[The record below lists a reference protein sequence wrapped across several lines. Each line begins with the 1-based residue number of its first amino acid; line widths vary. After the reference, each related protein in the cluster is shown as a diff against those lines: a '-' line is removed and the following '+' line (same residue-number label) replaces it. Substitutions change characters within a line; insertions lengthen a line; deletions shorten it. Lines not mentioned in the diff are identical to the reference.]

1 MARLGLA
8 INHPEVRVPPKDSVT
23 ALRAVGRAPQV
34 LPYFKEL
41 LRHRELVSMLATN
54 DFRARHR
61 GTVLGAG
68 WNLLTPLLL
77 LATYWLVFGIVL
89 AGRRPENFL
98 AFLAIGIFL
107 FRFIQRSVQ
116 DAATSLTKGKGLIRS
131 IHFPRAVL
139 PVADVVRNALGYL
152 WELPVVLLIVVL
164 TSGRPGAGWLV
175 FLGAIVPL
183 AMIFTAGVALLFARV
198 GSVFL
203 DVKQL
208 TPLLFRILFYLS
220 GILFPIQ
227 AFISEWPLLAYLP
240 LNPIYA
246 FVTLARHYTLAPQ
259 PQLALNWT
267 SAVVWTLLAAAIGIL
282 FFSRA
287 EHRYSRD

>member
-1 MARLGLA
+1 MASK
-8 INHPEVRVPPKDSVT
+8 HSDKV
-23 ALRAVGRAPQV
+23 LRPVGSAPQV
-34 LPYFKEL
+34 LPYLREL

-54 DFRARHR
+54 EFRARHR

-77 LATYWLVFGIVL
+77 LGTYWLVFGIVL

-98 AFLAIGIFL
+98 AFLAVGIFL

-116 DAATSLTKGKGLIRS
+116 DATTSLKKGKGLIRS
-131 IHFPRAVL
+131 VHFPRAVL
-139 PVADVVRNALGYL
+139 PVADVVRNAIGYF

-164 TSGRPGAGWLV
+164 TSGLPRVGWLV
-175 FLGAIVPL
+175 FLGAVVPL
-183 AMIFTAGVALLFARV
+183 AMVFTAGVALIFARI

-203 DVKQL
+203 DVRQL

-220 GILFPIQ
+220 GVLFPIQ
-227 AFISEWPLLAYLP
+227 AFIDEHPLLAYLP
-240 LNPIYA
+240 FNPIYA
-246 FVTLARHYTLAPQ
+246 LVTLARHYALAPQ
-259 PQLALNWT
+259 PQLALNWA
-267 SAVVWTLLAAAIGIL
+267 SAVVWTVLATVFGNI

-287 EHRYSRD
+287 EYRYSRD

>member
-1 MARLGLA
+1 MVGLA
-8 INHPEVRVPPKDSVT
+8 PRLVPYI
-23 ALRAVGRAPQV
+23 G
-34 LPYFKEL
+34 EL
-41 LRHRELVSMLATN
+41 WRHRELAVLLATSE
-54 DFRARHR
+54 FRARHR

-77 LATYWLVFGIVL
+77 LGTYWLVFGIVL

-98 AFLAIGIFL
+98 AFLAVGIFL

-116 DAATSLTKGKGLIRS
+116 DAATSMVKGKGLVRS
-131 IHFPRAVL
+131 VHFPRAVL
-139 PVADVVRNALGYL
+139 PLADVIRNALGYL
-152 WELPVVLLIVVL
+152 WELPIVLLIVVL
-164 TSGRPGAGWLV
+164 TSGAAQPGWIV
-175 FLGAIVPL
+175 FLGAVVPL
-183 AMIFTAGVALLFARV
+183 ATLFTAGVALLFARV

-227 AFISEWPLLAYLP
+227 AFVSEHPLLIYLP

-259 PQLALNWT
+259 PQLALIWT
-267 SAVVWTLLAAAIGIL
+267 SAIVWTVFAAIVGVV

-287 EHRYSRD
+287 EYRYSRD

>member
-1 MARLGLA
+1 VQQPLPAT
-8 INHPEVRVPPKDSVT
+8 P
-23 ALRAVGRAPQV
+23 LRTVGRAPRPV
-34 LPYFKEL
+34 AYVREL
-41 LRHRELVSMLATN
+41 HEHRELVLMLAMN
-54 DFRARHR
+54 EFRVRHR

-77 LATYWLVFGIVL
+77 LGTYWLVFGIVL

-98 AFLAIGIFL
+98 AFLAVGIFL
-107 FRFIQRSVQ
+107 FRFIQRSMQ
-116 DAATSLTKGKGLIRS
+116 DAATSLTKGKGLIRA

-139 PVADVVRNALGYL
+139 PLADVIRNALSYL
-152 WELPVVLLIVVL
+152 WELPVVLLIVVV
-164 TSGRPGAGWLV
+164 TAGRPRAGWFV

-183 AMIFTAGVALLFARV
+183 AMIFTTGVALLFARA

-220 GILFPIQ
+220 GVLFPVQ
-227 AFISEWPLLAYLP
+227 AFLTEHPLLGYLP

-259 PQLALNWT
+259 PQLVENWVSVVLWSVVVAL
-267 SAVVWTLLAAAIGIL
+267 VGL
-282 FFSRA
+282 FVFSRA
-287 EHRYSRD
+287 EHRYGRD

>member
-1 MARLGLA
+1 MQQSSPA
-8 INHPEVRVPPKDSVT
+8 PS
-23 ALRAVGRAPQV
+23 LRTVGRAPRPAAYV
-34 LPYFKEL
+34 SEL
-41 LRHRELVSMLATN
+41 LAHREMVMLLATN
-54 DFRARHR
+54 EFRVRHR
-61 GTVLGAG
+61 GTMLGAG

-77 LATYWLVFGIVL
+77 LGTYWLVFGIVL

-98 AFLAIGIFL
+98 AFLAVGIFL

-116 DAATSLTKGKGLIRS
+116 DAATSLTKGKGLIRA

-139 PVADVVRNALGYL
+139 PLADVVRNALSYL

-164 TSGRPGAGWLV
+164 TAGMPRIGWFV

-183 AMIFTAGVALLFARV
+183 AMVFTTGVALLFARA
-198 GSVFL
+198 GSAFL

-220 GILFPIQ
+220 GVLFPVQ
-227 AFISEWPLLAYLP
+227 AFLAEHPLLGYLP

-246 FVTLARHYTLAPQ
+246 FVTLARHYILAPQ
-259 PQLALNWT
+259 PQLVTNWA
-267 SAVVWTLLAAAIGIL
+267 SAISWTVFMAIAGL
-282 FFSRA
+282 VFFSRA
-287 EHRYSRD
+287 EYRYSRD

>member
-1 MARLGLA
+1 M
-8 INHPEVRVPPKDSVT
+8 PPKASGT
-23 ALRAVGRAPQV
+23 ALRTVGRAPRV
-34 LPYFKEL
+34 LPYLTEL

-54 DFRARHR
+54 EFRARHR

-68 WNLLTPLLL
+68 WNLLTPMLLL
-77 LATYWLVFGIVL
+77 STYWLVFGIVL

-98 AFLAIGIFL
+98 AFLAVGIFL

-164 TSGRPGAGWLV
+164 TTGFPRAGWLM
-175 FLGAIVPL
+175 FLGAVVPL
-183 AMIFTAGVALLFARV
+183 TMTFTAGVALLFARV
-198 GSVFL
+198 GSAFL

-227 AFISEWPLLAYLP
+227 AFVSEHPLFAYLP

-267 SAVVWTLLAAAIGIL
+267 SAVAWTVVAAVAGIV

-287 EHRYSRD
+287 EYRYSRD